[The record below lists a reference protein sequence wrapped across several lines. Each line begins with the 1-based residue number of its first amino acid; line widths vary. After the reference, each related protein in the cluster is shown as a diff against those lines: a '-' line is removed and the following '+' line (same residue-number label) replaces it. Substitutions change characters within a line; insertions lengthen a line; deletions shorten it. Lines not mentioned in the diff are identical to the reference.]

1 MCTFFS
7 LGQRLTSEILHR
19 FFATQPVGSADFVL
33 ENSAQN
39 SLERYRGLEFP
50 VRNKVKKW
58 TLIEK
63 NSKN

>member
-39 SLERYRGLEFP
+39 SLERYRYDAPRL
-50 VRNKVKKW
+50 VLR
-58 TLIEK
+58 LK
-63 NSKN
+63 NAR